1 MSKEGGYIIVN
12 MEGISETGE
21 NPGLYELLQVAY
33 TSSKPVLISGFTRNN
48 TLIKDFYTNVKYDGD
63 FLKFRYEN
71 VSVYVN
77 TKGVI
82 SELYEDA
89 PMYIIPV
96 DITLTNNS
104 EYTFP
109 TGVPALIE
117 SKNGTAILVLRTVI
131 DSSMSEARKTATN
144 VVVSRT
150 TGGVLTGSVYG
161 KVFTLTK
168 TTGTKYKLEL
178 ITNA

>member
-12 MEGISETGE
+12 MEGVNETGE

-33 TSSKPVLISGFTRNN
+33 TSSKPVLISGFTRNG

-63 FLKFRYEN
+63 FLKFRYD
-71 VSVYVN
+71 SISIFVN

-82 SELYEDA
+82 SELHEDA

-96 DITLTNNS
+96 DVTLTNNS

-109 TGVPALIE
+109 AGVPALIE
-117 SKNGTAILVLRTVI
+117 SKNGTAILVMRTVV
-131 DSSMSEARKTATN
+131 DSSMSETKKTATN

-150 TGGVLTGSVYG
+150 TGGVLVGSVYG

-168 TTGTKYKLEL
+168 STGNKYKLEL
-178 ITNA
+178 VTNA